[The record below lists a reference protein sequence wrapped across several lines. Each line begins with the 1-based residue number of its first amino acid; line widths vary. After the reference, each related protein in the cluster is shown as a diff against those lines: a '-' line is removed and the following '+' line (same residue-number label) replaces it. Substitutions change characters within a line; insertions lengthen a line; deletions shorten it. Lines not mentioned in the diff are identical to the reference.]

1 MCGKNRNNMKRKTN
15 KKTAAYKNRIKVAI
29 DTIYSLTKDAPF
41 SEGFARY
48 RKNALF
54 VKCASVLR
62 DYGIILNDGNKTA
75 PIYSWSGDAPS
86 SAVYSNVYKKLSEH
100 KPKVVCNS
108 VATPH
113 STQTVL
119 SLVNFTDQQLWDEL
133 KTRNYSIVDN
143 RLCKLTYLP

>member
-1 MCGKNRNNMKRKTN
+1 MKRKTN

-86 SAVYSNVYKKLSEH
+86 TSVYSNVYKKLSER
-100 KPKVVCNS
+100 KPKDVKHS
-108 VATPH
+108 VETSLP
-113 STQTVL
+113 TQTVL

-133 KTRNYSIVDN
+133 KKRQYLINDN
-143 RLCKLTYLP
+143 RLCRITVLQ